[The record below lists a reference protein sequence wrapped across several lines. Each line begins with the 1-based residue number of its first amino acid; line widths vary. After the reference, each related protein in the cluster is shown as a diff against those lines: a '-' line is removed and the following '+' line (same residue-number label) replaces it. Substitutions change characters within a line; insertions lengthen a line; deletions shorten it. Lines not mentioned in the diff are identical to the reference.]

1 MVSISSDML
10 QTWVIGLLWPLTR
23 VLAMISVAPVFNHGA
38 IPNMVKLALGLVIT
52 LAIMPML
59 PPPPLFDILSFQ
71 GLLIL
76 AQQMLIGFAIGF
88 SMRIVFSAVEMAGQM
103 IGSTMGLGF
112 ATFFDPQS
120 QGQSNAISQF
130 LLLLTMLIF
139 LSIDGHL
146 IVITAVAHS
155 FITMPITA
163 SVGTGMDFM
172 KMTMWGGQMFSAG
185 LLLALPAVAAL
196 LIGNMALGILTRTAP
211 QLNIFGIGFPITISI
226 GFIVLALT
234 LPAMLQPIQQ
244 IMQEGIVTM
253 NLIGVSNNTSP

>member
-1 MVSISSDML
+1 
-10 QTWVIGLLWPLTR
+10 
-23 VLAMISVAPVFNHGA
+23 
-38 IPNMVKLALGLVIT
+38 
-52 LAIMPML
+52 
-59 PPPPLFDILSFQ
+59 
-71 GLLIL
+71 
-76 AQQMLIGFAIGF
+76 
-88 SMRIVFSAVEMAGQM
+88 
-103 IGSTMGLGF
+103 
-112 ATFFDPQS
+112 
-120 QGQSNAISQF
+120 
-130 LLLLTMLIF
+130 
-139 LSIDGHL
+139 
-146 IVITAVAHS
+146 
-155 FITMPITA
+155 MPITA